1 MLQHSVSMT
10 TRAQGNQVL
19 GRWGVGGGAGGR
31 GVKGGAGEG
40 GGHHPW
46 LVPASLYEVR
56 RKSQKPAAN
65 KCWLLHTL
73 VLEGRPRVGT
83 YQLEYGCISIDKV
96 IAPLVFL
103 CLLPLPFTFPVTQR
117 ALYS

>member
-1 MLQHSVSMT
+1 M
-10 TRAQGNQVL
+10 
-19 GRWGVGGGAGGR
+19 GGGGRSGGR

-56 RKSQKPAAN
+56 RKRQRPAAN
-65 KCWLLHTL
+65 KSWLHTL
-73 VLEGRPRVGT
+73 VLERGPRVGT
-83 YQLEYGCISIDKV
+83 YQLEYGCISIDKE
-96 IAPLVFL
+96 IDPLVFL
-103 CLLPLPFTFPVTQR
+103 CLFPLPFTFPVTQH